1 MKKWLM
7 KFQNKSTYKFG
18 LFSESIAIVFLML
31 KGYSI
36 VAKRYK
42 TPLGEIDIIA
52 KKAKSLIGIEVKA
65 RRKEFDISD
74 VISAKQ
80 KKRIING
87 IKMFLSKN
95 QKYNDYTIRFDV
107 IAVRP
112 FRIPKHIINS
122 WEGEY

>member
-1 MKKWLM
+1 MKY
-7 KFQNKSTYKFG
+7 QNKSTYKFG
-18 LFSESIAIVFLML
+18 LFAESIAIVFLML

-65 RRKEFDISD
+65 RRKEFDISE
-74 VISAKQ
+74 VITRKQ
-80 KKRIING
+80 KKRIVNG

-95 QKYNDYTIRFDV
+95 QQYNDYTIRFDV

-112 FRIPKHIINS
+112 FRIPKHIINF
-122 WEGEY
+122 WEGN